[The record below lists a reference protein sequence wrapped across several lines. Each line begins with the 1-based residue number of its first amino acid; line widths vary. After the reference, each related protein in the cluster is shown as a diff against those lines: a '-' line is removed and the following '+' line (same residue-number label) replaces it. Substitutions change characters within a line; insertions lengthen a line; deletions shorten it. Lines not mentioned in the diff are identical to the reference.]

1 MAEGGAAPPAEARR
15 GAKGVSVVVTIVIA
29 VLTFIAG
36 TGIGVYV
43 LAPPAVAPAQP
54 CAIRGAA
61 GVNSTVLLL
70 GTNTPFPPFEVR
82 TPDGGFEGFDIDL
95 IQEMVKRSQYACEWV
110 DFRDFTA
117 LLAAVSAGGV
127 NIAIGA
133 ITMNGQAGADR
144 NGTMDFT
151 NPYYE
156 SDQGVLKR
164 TSDTRS
170 YCGGDAD
177 CTAAELNVT
186 GLKVGVQEI
195 TTSQFWAEAELKN
208 VALTIL
214 PSVTQVLQ
222 ALSANSVD
230 IVIIDKPAADGIAAA
245 QSQFRVE
252 GTIQTNE
259 LYGFAVRNNDPL
271 GLIPKLNT
279 ALAAIRQDGTYGRLL
294 DKWF

>member
-1 MAEGGAAPPAEARR
+1 MAEGGVAPPEEARR
-15 GAKGVSVVVTIVIA
+15 GPKGVSVVVSIVIA

-36 TGIGVYV
+36 LGLGVYV
-43 LAPPAVAPAQP
+43 LAPPVAVATQP
-54 CAIRGAA
+54 CATRGAA
-61 GVNSTVLLL
+61 GVNDTVLLL

-82 TPDGGFEGFDIDL
+82 TPDGAFEGFDIEL
-95 IQEMVKRSQYACEWV
+95 IQEMVKRAQYACEWV
-110 DFRDFTA
+110 DFRDFIA

-127 NIAIGA
+127 NVAVGA
-133 ITMNGQAGADR
+133 ITMNGQTGADR
-144 NGTMDFT
+144 NDSMDFT

-156 SDQGVLKR
+156 SDQGILKK
-164 TSDTRS
+164 TTDTAE

-186 GLKVGVQEI
+186 GLRVGVQEV
-195 TTSQFWAEAELKN
+195 TTSQFWAEAEIKN
-208 VALTIL
+208 VDLTIL

-222 ALSANSVD
+222 ALSADSVD

-245 QSQFRVE
+245 QSQFTVE

-271 GLIPKLNT
+271 GLIPKLNN
-279 ALAAIRQDGTYGRLL
+279 ALAAIRQDGTYARLL